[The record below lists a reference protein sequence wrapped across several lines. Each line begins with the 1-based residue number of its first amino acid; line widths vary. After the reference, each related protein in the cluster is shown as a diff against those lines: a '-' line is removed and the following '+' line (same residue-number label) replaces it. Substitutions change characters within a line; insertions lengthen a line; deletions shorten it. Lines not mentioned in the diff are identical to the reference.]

1 MTRSTRLASSA
12 LALLLLGLPLAG
24 YLTRAGGRLTGPG
37 AWGLHAPR
45 WPLFLAAP
53 GAIHIHVAAA
63 LIALAIGVVLLT
75 GVKGDRLHRTLGW
88 LWVLAMGTTAVSSF
102 FIHQINPDG
111 PAGLSLIHLLSGW
124 TVVGLPMAVYA
135 ARRHRVAAHRR
146 AMTGMFV
153 GGLIVAGLLTFL
165 PGRLMWAVFF
175 GPG

>member
-1 MTRSTRLASSA
+1 MPRLSRLWPSV
-12 LALLLLGLPLAG
+12 LALLLLIVPLVA
-24 YLTRAGGRLTGPG
+24 YLVIDNGRRARMGFSLRV
-37 AWGLHAPR
+37 PR
-45 WPLFLAAP
+45 WDLFAASP
-53 GAIHIHVAAA
+53 TTIQIHVAAA
-63 LIALAIGVVLLT
+63 VTALAIGIVLLV
-75 GVKGDRLHRTLGW
+75 GVKGNRLHRTLGW
-88 LWVLAMGTTAVSSF
+88 AWVLAMGATAISSF
-102 FIHQINPDG
+102 FIHQLNPNG
-111 PAGLSLIHLLSGW
+111 PGGLSLIHLLSGW